1 MNWEILIYSKL
12 IENLGWTLV
21 HSTWQITLMAGVLF
35 FVLRIFKSFSAST
48 RYLLSVSALALAF
61 VFPLTTFV
69 LFSKNSAEISRA
81 ATHQTENADS
91 IKSRIQPTGKFSAM
105 DYDRSRIASVEIENN
120 AFSFE
125 NLQISFKQNLAA
137 SLPLFVLL
145 WILGVSLYTLRL
157 CGGFWQLHKY
167 KTREIFE
174 PDAEWQKRFLRLCRK
189 INVHQIVKLRQSN
202 LVKTPMVI
210 GWLKPLIIVPASVFL
225 QMNPHELETI
235 LAHELV
241 HIRRYD
247 NLVNFLQSFVE
258 IVFFYHP
265 GARWISAVIRRE
277 REYACDDA
285 VLEILDSWRIVYAE
299 ALANLEEIRLLTNEK
314 TPSVIM
320 AASGGKLMQRI
331 ERIIEKNTEMQA
343 NSKQSFWS
351 ASLALLLISAFL
363 ISVFSAQT
371 AFPVNS
377 KTVVTENKKIA
388 IGLVPLPPLD
398 RLNPPHDSESTS
410 RLLIEKLKAHKV
422 LAVGFVSGG
431 MITESKKVSDVRET
445 PSLTEVIPPNSVRA
459 NIVRLWRD
467 AGFEIGIGGFRHIW
481 FYNTPYDEYVANV
494 EKNERVTKYILAEK
508 NLPLRWFSY
517 PFLNTGKTAADAER
531 FETWL
536 SSQGL
541 RSVKYTFDNQE
552 WMYSFAYD
560 MARKDND
567 VNTMNEI
574 RSEFLDYMEKM
585 LAHYEAYSQE
595 MFGRDIAQTLVL
607 TPSPLVAQ
615 TADELFGMFEKHGYR
630 FVSMDEAMQD
640 EAYQTKAAVVESQ
653 SGISWFERWQMAQ
666 NKKLRDEPRVSSLV
680 DKIWN
685 EKKPG
690 K

>member
-1 MNWEILIYSKL
+1 MNWEILAGSKL

-21 HSTWQITLMAGVLF
+21 HSIWQIALMAGALL

-48 RYLLSVSALALAF
+48 RYLLSVSVLALAF
-61 VFPLTTFV
+61 TFPLTTFV
-69 LFSKNSAEISRA
+69 FFSKNSAETSRA
-81 ATHQTENADS
+81 AAHQTENTDS
-91 IKSRIQPTGKFSAM
+91 IKSRIQPAEKFSAVGN
-105 DYDRSRIASVEIENN
+105 DHSRIASVGTESN

-125 NLQISFKQNLAA
+125 NLQVSFKQNLAA
-137 SLPLFVLL
+137 ELPLFVLL

-174 PDAEWQKRFLRLCRK
+174 PDAEWQERFLRLCGK
-189 INVHQIVKLRQSN
+189 INVRQIIKLRQSN

-285 VLEILDSWRIVYAE
+285 VLEILDSRRIVYAE

-331 ERIIEKNTEMQA
+331 ERIIEKNTEKQA

-371 AFPVNS
+371 ALSVNS

-422 LAVGFVSGG
+422 PAIGFVSGG
-431 MITESKKVSDVRET
+431 MIADASNEKLYPARS
-445 PSLTEVIPPNSVRA
+445 

-481 FYNTPYDEYVANV
+481 FYHTPYDDYVANV
-494 EKNERVTKYILAEK
+494 EKNERVTKQILAEK

-531 FETWL
+531 FEKWL
-536 SSQGL
+536 GGRGL

-567 VNTMNEI
+567 VNTMSEI
-574 RSEFLDYMEKM
+574 RREFLDYMEKM

-653 SGISWFERWQMAQ
+653 SGISWFERWQMEQ
-666 NKKLRDEPRVSSLV
+666 NKKLRDEPRVSALI

-685 EKKPG
+685 EKKSG